1 MAHLYCTSKV
11 KTCVVCHY
19 VEQISLGCCLA
30 SEVIK
35 CVLETRA
42 KFFTHVVIIIGCF
55 ACGLES
61 GFRIYNV
68 HPLTEKTRQGTV
80 FMSREVPPSTGNTVD
95 FDEVGGM
102 AHVEMLNRCNLLA
115 VVGGGH
121 SPKYPDRNGKSL
133 C

>member
-1 MAHLYCTSKV
+1 MVIPHE
-11 KTCVVCHY
+11 TCRALVVCHY
-19 VEQISLGCCLA
+19 MEQTSL
-30 SEVIK
+30 VI
-35 CVLETRA
+35 
-42 KFFTHVVIIIGCF
+42 FIGCF

-102 AHVEMLNRCNLLA
+102 AHVEMLNRCNLL
-115 VVGGGH
+115 GGGH
-121 SPKYPDRNGKSL
+121 SPKYPERNGKSPCWL
-133 C
+133 SNPCGYWLDRTWQHHDTQQCVVLH